1 MDHERATRLCWN
13 ITRRAIDGFDLE
25 MLQTIFCLDAWAC
38 ARSPISRALVDNFFP
53 MLNLAGEPFTSTH
66 ELRDMLKMWQK
77 LINESAGLKQVDN
90 EDAGVLH
97 YLARNGAAQYARS
110 PGRSLVR
117 AREKT
122 DWISS
127 EDDTADSP
135 MQADGDDLDHTCP
148 ENREDDTSELSSEYS
163 SDADELSNYGDEPS
177 FENAYKEMIRTLFEQ
192 DVDVPYPEL
201 CGPLTISE
209 EQMDLQGIHWKTALH
224 YAIEC
229 KEPILAGVL
238 LEKNVNCLLEDNN
251 GLFPRELPGWAACKE
266 MPCLV
271 YVAHGRAVEQLRAF
285 VEDEDEWNGL
295 EEMDKV
301 DVDNNAERL
310 AKVAEGFEGLGMVED
325 G

>member
-1 MDHERATRLCWN
+1 MVRHGGAIGGLATQQQLEEAFREACYFKCLGIGNILLTCMDHERATRLCWN

-135 MQADGDDLDHTCP
+135 CKLMG
-148 ENREDDTSELSSEYS
+148 
-163 SDADELSNYGDEPS
+163 
-177 FENAYKEMIRTLFEQ
+177 
-192 DVDVPYPEL
+192 
-201 CGPLTISE
+201 TI
-209 EQMDLQGIHWKTALH
+209 
-224 YAIEC
+224 
-229 KEPILAGVL
+229 
-238 LEKNVNCLLEDNN
+238 
-251 GLFPRELPGWAACKE
+251 
-266 MPCLV
+266 
-271 YVAHGRAVEQLRAF
+271 
-285 VEDEDEWNGL
+285 
-295 EEMDKV
+295 
-301 DVDNNAERL
+301 
-310 AKVAEGFEGLGMVED
+310 
-325 G
+325 